1 MRNSELNIPERASN
15 TDMIVVDEDQH
26 FDDNIGQPSGDTGL
40 PSRDGVPAKQTYAA
54 AGAATLALFGGIA
67 GVLVGWLIGAA
78 PRSIPG
84 QGTLA
89 GADIV
94 ATTLVA
100 GLFGVGMGALVGAL
114 WGSNIPR
121 ESTQASPLE
130 VANEDPHSERV
141 VPLDYIGVPFEASNS
156 GLPEAGPELYPQSS
170 LQGGQEVPAVISTA
184 DDLIMPAAHIADLQ
198 ADVSPDGDTQ
208 DGLLGDKVTIEDRT
222 SDRHN
227 EEDTMNDRTDD
238 QVQDSL
244 DGGQDPNNV
253 TGTRGAIDPETGAY
267 GTAGTPVTT
276 GYGVSGSTIGTG
288 SEQVRDEHEAGDFV
302 GSTPDSASYEMGGR
316 GSDDTP
322 TASYR
327 DDSSD
332 TPVTEKYRGSMADEA
347 PAQSDPS
354 TEDVYEAGPAYGPEV
369 GQGKGIEV
377 NAQSS
382 RDSDTALDSP
392 PSSRQINSGEIDAS
406 AGTNIAGTSDP
417 RGLGDN
423 TDET

>member
-1 MRNSELNIPERASN
+1 
-15 TDMIVVDEDQH
+15 MIVVDEDQH
-26 FDDNIGQPSGDTGL
+26 FDDNIRVPISDTEV
-40 PSRDGVPAKQTYAA
+40 PFRDGAPAKQTYAA

-67 GVLVGWLIGAA
+67 GLLVGWLIGAA

-100 GLFGVGMGALVGAL
+100 GLFGVGIGALVGAL

-141 VPLDYIGVPFEASNS
+141 VPLDYLSNS
-156 GLPEAGPELYPQSS
+156 GLPEPGPELYPQSS
-170 LQGGQEVPAVISTA
+170 LQGGEEVSAVISTA
-184 DDLIMPAAHIADLQ
+184 DDLIMPAAHMADLQ
-198 ADVSPDGDTQ
+198 GEISPEGDTQ
-208 DGLLGDKVTIEDRT
+208 DELLEDKVTIEGQTHDRQ
-222 SDRHN
+222 N

-238 QVQDSL
+238 QVQGSL
-244 DGGQDPNNV
+244 EGGQDPNNV

-267 GTAGTPVTT
+267 GTAGTPITT

-332 TPVTEKYRGSMADEA
+332 TPVTEKYRGSMSDEA

-382 RDSDTALDSP
+382 RDSDTAVDSP
-392 PSSRQINSGEIDAS
+392 PSSRQINSEEIDAS